1 MIPSR
6 VACPRL
12 RGHGIVRRWASTH
25 AHEDVGMPT
34 GNVASE
40 RNSGCTKPNRKGAT
54 CGRDH
59 ERLAGGHR
67 FRHRRSGGTLGL
79 GATAPSRPSRAQPR
93 RVPDD
98 RIPRPPPRRSRTPGP
113 DRPHR
118 PRPHRRA
125 RGIGRPAPRRV
136 ACRYRCPEDPR
147 RQDRLVSVLPRRHHA
162 RLRARRPCHHG
173 AGRRAGA
180 MEVPRRLR
188 DADLLAG
195 DLPARRGGERGRRGD
210 DRGRCARGCALDRGA
225 ARRSRAERGSARAAR
240 RRADGRMPGGPDRG
254 PGRRRTRGAAPP
266 GRSTRSPSPRSS

>member
-1 MIPSR
+1 MVIPFR

-12 RGHGIVRRWASTH
+12 RGHVIVRPWAPAY
-25 AHEDVGMPT
+25 AHEGVGLPPE
-34 GNVASE
+34 NVGSD
-40 RNSGCTKPNRKGAT
+40 RNSGCTKPNGKGAT

-125 RGIGRPAPRRV
+125 RRTGRPAPRRV
-136 ACRYRCPEDPR
+136 PRRYRRLADPDAKTVPYR
-147 RQDRLVSVLPRRHHA
+147 SCHDGVMHA
-162 RLRARRPCHHG
+162 CGHDAHATMALA
-173 AGRRAGA
+173 AALA
-180 MEVPRRLR
+180 LWKSR
-188 DADLLAG
+188 DAFPTPISWRAIFQ
-195 DLPARRGGERGRRGD
+195 PAEEVERGRRRD
-210 DRGRCARGCALDRGA
+210 DRGRCASRMCA
-225 ARRSRAERGSARAAR
+225 RSWRCTSI
-240 RRADGRMPGGPDRG
+240 
-254 PGRRRTRGAAPP
+254 
-266 GRSTRSPSPRSS
+266 PS